1 MPDDPGDLHGNLGFH
16 RTVSPDTTAEQNANT
31 KAAFNMFHKTVCLR
45 TRNVS
50 RKSRRSRLTHYISG
64 LTLSSLA
71 HRRQSGGVTVVGAS
85 NTENVP
91 HFLDD

>member
-1 MPDDPGDLHGNLGFH
+1 MPDDPLGLHGNLGFH
-16 RTVSPDTTAEQNANT
+16 RTVSPNTTAEQNANT
-31 KAAFNMFHKTVCLR
+31 KAAFNMFHKTACLR

-50 RKSRRSRLTHYISG
+50 RKSRRSRTHYISG
-64 LTLSSLA
+64 HTLSSLA